1 MLKKDLVLVGAG
13 GHARSCIDVIE
24 QSGQYRIGGLVGLAQ
39 EVGSS
44 QYGYQVI
51 TTDLGLAELANK
63 FVYALI
69 AIGHIHSP
77 AQRIR
82 VYEQSLAA
90 GFILPAVV
98 APTAYVSPH
107 ATIGAG
113 TIVMHGAVINAG
125 AIVGNNCIINN
136 RALLEHDSKVADHC
150 HVSTGAI
157 LNGDVSIGRG
167 SFVGS
172 GVIIRE
178 GISVGANSLIGI
190 GLTVRHNLDE
200 NSKYIGQVT
209 L

>member
-24 QSGQYRIGGLVGLAQ
+24 QSGQYRIGGLVGLTQ

-44 QYGYQVI
+44 QLGYQVV
-51 TTDLGLAELANK
+51 TTDLGLPELANK
-63 FVYALI
+63 FAYALI
-69 AIGHIHSP
+69 AIGQIHSP
-77 AQRIR
+77 EQRIR
-82 VYEQSLAA
+82 LYEQSLAA
-90 GFILPAVV
+90 GFILPVVV

-113 TIVMHGAVINAG
+113 SIVMHGAVINAG
-125 AIVGNNCIINN
+125 AIVGDNCIINN
-136 RALLEHDSKVADHC
+136 RALLDHDSKVADHC

-157 LNGDVSIGRG
+157 LNGDTSIGQG

-178 GISVGANSLIGI
+178 GVSVGANSLVGI
-190 GLTVRHNLDE
+190 GVTVRHDLAE
-200 NSKYIGQVT
+200 NSKHLGEAT
-209 L
+209 P